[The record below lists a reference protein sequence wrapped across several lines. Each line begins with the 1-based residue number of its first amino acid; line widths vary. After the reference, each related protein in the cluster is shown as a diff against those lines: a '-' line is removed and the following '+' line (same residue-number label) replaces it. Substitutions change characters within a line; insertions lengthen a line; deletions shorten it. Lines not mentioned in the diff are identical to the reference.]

1 MSRKQFSARSKVVQ
15 KMSRDGLVERDVTAG
30 EEKRV
35 SMRNV
40 EYALRDKPAEQGYS
54 QVGNTPAPDK
64 RNKRIVQRAHEPQQ
78 AWQPENPR
86 REDNTESAGEARQD
100 AVLSQHAQEAENAAA
115 QGAEPEQAVTTSPDH
130 PAAPPQ
136 SSPLT
141 QPGVRRKPPREY
153 KSESGFKQ
161 RESDTFRQDEP
172 SALRHEAPTPDA
184 PPTPRGRASADAS
197 TPRRGAVN
205 AGRRFSRQEFNPVT
219 EGSPPRDTAV
229 FHQDKPSGLRQ
240 DSPQTDTAR
249 QQNDIPSADDKPR
262 QNIKDT
268 ARRFRQSEAE
278 PSTTD
283 FPTNPPARSDTA
295 PVPKAPAAER
305 SSALR
310 FSRDEAAPFPARKR
324 RTAGAKKQADCAA
337 DSQGIDAKDGGAA
350 VRAPHSEERLPKL
363 SQEPRPAAE
372 RASALQF
379 KQEDTAPT
387 PVVNRRTARAEKQL
401 ERSAGKLEKAR
412 ENLPTRRKLRVE
424 TAIDEQTGKAGRKLI
439 FEKEVKSQR
448 AHIKG
453 PLPLR
458 PVKAGANA
466 AVAFGHRKI
475 YQVQNEN
482 VGTEAAHKV
491 ELLAESGV
499 RSAFRLRKTAP
510 YRNAAKLEQK
520 TMKKSAKLSFEKA
533 RAASPV
539 VQKKA
544 AVRAL
549 RRKKLREGYAKAAR
563 TAGTLAKRAG
573 SAAVNAIKSAAAVIT
588 KHPAV
593 MVAVVVAVLIV
604 FVSMSLVGLF
614 ANAGTSALSG
624 AVTASYLAENADIE
638 NAELTY
644 TVWETEL
651 REQLENIET
660 DYPDYDEYELDFD
673 LSEIGHDPL
682 ALLAYLTA
690 MYQDYTLSEIESE
703 LRALFDAQYGLEIE
717 TTVETRYNDPDD
729 SDDDGD
735 YEPYDWHILTV
746 TLTVTDLAELIDG
759 SITDDQREHYEALME
774 TGGGRQYAG
783 SPFAF
788 DWRPYITCLY
798 GWRPDPFTGESE
810 YHNGIDIGV
819 PVGTPIIAAHKGVVT
834 QAVWGTTGYGR
845 YITIADDNGVS
856 TRYAHC
862 DTLLAAVGQ
871 EVEQG
876 AVIATSG
883 STGRSTG
890 PHLHYEVMLDGV
902 QVNPI
907 FFASTN
913 ISAEEE
919 SA

>member
-1 MSRKQFSARSKVVQ
+1 MKRRRPTLPRRRVAARAPTHLRPGAARSTLDGGFPGRSSTR
-15 KMSRDGLVERDVTAG
+15 SR
-30 EEKRV
+30 RV
-35 SMRNV
+35 
-40 EYALRDKPAEQGYS
+40 
-54 QVGNTPAPDK
+54 
-64 RNKRIVQRAHEPQQ
+64 H
-78 AWQPENPR
+78 
-86 REDNTESAGEARQD
+86 
-100 AVLSQHAQEAENAAA
+100 
-115 QGAEPEQAVTTSPDH
+115 
-130 PAAPPQ
+130 
-136 SSPLT
+136 
-141 QPGVRRKPPREY
+141 
-153 KSESGFKQ
+153 
-161 RESDTFRQDEP
+161 
-172 SALRHEAPTPDA
+172 
-184 PPTPRGRASADAS
+184 
-197 TPRRGAVN
+197 RRGTLL
-205 AGRRFSRQEFNPVT
+205 FSIRI
-219 EGSPPRDTAV
+219 SPPV
-229 FHQDKPSGLRQ
+229 CVKPSGLRQ

-774 TGGGRQYAG
+774 TGGGRQYA
-783 SPFAF
+783 
-788 DWRPYITCLY
+788 
-798 GWRPDPFTGESE
+798 WRPDPFTGESE